1 MEQDSSNKKESGKSD
16 PISDV
21 KSLFG
26 DTIKKV
32 IASGVT
38 GAFMT
43 EEALRNYLGD
53 LKLPKEMLNLILQSA
68 QKSKDEITQRVSK
81 EMVAMIH
88 KIDFAKEISKFT
100 ENHKFRISA
109 EIEFIKKDNVSSN
122 ESQNQGASKQ
132 EQ

>member
-1 MEQDSSNKKESGKSD
+1 MDQDNKKDSGKSD

-26 DTIKKV
+26 ETIKKV

-43 EEALRNYLGD
+43 EEALRNYLSD

-109 EIEFIKKDNVSSN
+109 EIEFVKK
-122 ESQNQGASKQ
+122 EKTT
-132 EQ
+132 E